1 MMINIL
7 IAFSLVFYTDATMP
21 QRGICAHRGAMDT
34 HPENTVAA
42 FREAVRLG
50 VQMIEFDVRMTRD
63 GKLVILHDETVDRT
77 TNGHG
82 AVKDKTLEEIKQ
94 LDAGSWKSTLYKG
107 EHIPTLR
114 EALAVMPQD
123 IWLNVHLKGGTR
135 LAVKTAKVLYNE
147 GHIKHAFLTCGKD
160 AAEAAKGVI
169 EEVMICNSERPT
181 VVEDYV
187 NLSIQ
192 LKSEFVQLLSRNQ
205 QSPVHIAMLK
215 KHGIH
220 INYCCSDDP
229 EQIRKLLNLGVDF
242 ILVNH
247 AEEALKITDAM
258 GIQRTNLFLS
268 RKHGSKNPEK

>member
-1 MMINIL
+1 MPAIINLL
-7 IAFSLVFYTDATMP
+7 IAFSFAFSADATLP

-50 VQMIEFDVRMTRD
+50 VHMIEFDVRMTKD

-82 AVKDKTLEEIKQ
+82 AVKDKTLTEIKK
-94 LDAGSWKSTLYKG
+94 LDAGSWKSTIFK
-107 EHIPTLR
+107 EERIPTLR
-114 EALAVMPQD
+114 EALAVMPQN
-123 IWLNVHLKGGTR
+123 IWLNVHLKGDTK
-135 LAVKTAKVLYNE
+135 LAEEAAKVLYE
-147 GHIKHAFLTCGKD
+147 EARLKHAFLTCGKD
-160 AAEAAKGVI
+160 AADAAKRVVK
-169 EEVMICNSERPT
+169 EVMICNSDRPP

-192 LKSEFVQLLSRNQ
+192 LKSEFVQLLSINPQ
-205 QSPVHIAMLK
+205 LTEHTDKLK
-215 KHGIH
+215 RHGVQ

-229 EQIRKLLNLGVDF
+229 EQMRKLFDYGVDF

-247 AEEALKITDAM
+247 VEPALKVTDSM
-258 GIQRTNLFLS
+258 GIKRV
-268 RKHGSKNPEK
+268 H